1 MVLTL
6 YVFPRFVAHLLS
18 QTTRFL
24 ESNLPLETESA
35 MNNIRATVVSTVE
48 AQDEVKAD
56 VAELSVRL
64 YEEEDGRE
72 NTE

>member
-1 MVLTL
+1 
-6 YVFPRFVAHLLS
+6 
-18 QTTRFL
+18 
-24 ESNLPLETESA
+24 
-35 MNNIRATVVSTVE
+35 MNNIRSTVVSTVE
-48 AQDEVKAD
+48 AQDEIKTD